1 VAERTNRTSAAAAS
15 LGLHLLVVGALVIS
29 WRFAPPLARPI
40 TVTPVTLV
48 ANAPDT
54 NVRAAAQAPEEHQAA
69 APEPAPPAPTPPAPV
84 ETPTPEPKPAPP
96 PPTPEP
102 PQPVHKTS
110 PPKPAPK
117 PEPKPAPQPKPQ
129 PKAAPKPTPELD
141 LDSLSKAARKPQPKP
156 LDLSALSKSQ
166 AKQQALNLAD
176 LAATPTRSHSKS
188 SPLDLSALAD
198 SPAGGHRASA
208 AKGPPRVETARV
220 ARQAAGAATGLDAN
234 ALGALQAKV
243 IRLWHPNCGVEGA
256 TGVTVKVR
264 IRLGSDHS
272 LVGQPTI
279 LSMNSSGASQ
289 AVVQAAAQRAV
300 VAVAQGAPYD
310 ELPPTA
316 PSDIILV
323 FNARQAC
330 EG

>member
-1 VAERTNRTSAAAAS
+1 VAERTNRTPAAAAS
-15 LGLHLLVVGALVIS
+15 VGLHLLVVGALVIS
-29 WRFAPPLARPI
+29 WQFAPPLTKPI
-40 TVTPVTLV
+40 SVTPVTLV

-54 NVRAAAQAPEEHQAA
+54 NVRAAAQAPEEQQAA

-102 PQPVHKTS
+102 PQPVHKT
-110 PPKPAPK
+110 PPPKPQPQPKPAPK
-117 PEPKPAPQPKPQ
+117 PA
-129 PKAAPKPTPELD
+129 PELD
-141 LDSLSKAARKPQPKP
+141 LNSLSKVARKPEPKP
-156 LDLSALSKSQ
+156 LDLSALSKTQ

-176 LAATPTRSHSKS
+176 LAATPTKSHSRS
-188 SPLDLSALAD
+188 SPLNLDSLAD
-198 SPAGGHRASA
+198 SPASGHRANA

-220 ARQAAGAATGLDAN
+220 ARQAAGAATGLDVS
-234 ALGALQAKV
+234 ALSALQGKLY
-243 IRLWHPNCGVEGA
+243 RLWHPNCGVEGS

-264 IRLGSDHS
+264 IRLNPDHS
-272 LVGQPTI
+272 LAGQPTI

-300 VAVAQGAPYD
+300 VAVAQGSPYE
-310 ELPPTA
+310 ELGPNA
-316 PSDIILV
+316 PSDIVLI